1 MAGIFPI
8 KWAHTRFVMGY
19 KEQILEFRLKSRLC
33 SCLVLSTPLS
43 PSSNQGSTFF
53 YPLSLSSYLIKI
65 RFGISVINCW
75 SCSIFFSP
83 SMEKKAYEIQEV
95 VGKGSYGVVASAVDT
110 HTGERVAIKKMNN
123 IFEHIKKMNNLRVLE
138 V

>member
-1 MAGIFPI
+1 
-8 KWAHTRFVMGY
+8 
-19 KEQILEFRLKSRLC
+19 
-33 SCLVLSTPLS
+33 
-43 PSSNQGSTFF
+43 
-53 YPLSLSSYLIKI
+53 
-65 RFGISVINCW
+65 
-75 SCSIFFSP
+75 
-83 SMEKKAYEIQEV
+83 MEKKAYEIQEV